1 MPVGTQRAASAL
13 FVVLGRIVCSSRTLH
28 AASLPTLSS
37 FNVIIRL
44 RSPLTTVPLRQG
56 RRGAKRRRG
65 WIKHR
70 SPLIRSSTH
79 RSSAHP
85 FIAHRS
91 PLIRSPLIRS
101 SAHRS
106 YILYNKVC
114 LPFCAY
120 LLSFLHSFLQ
130 FS

>member
-1 MPVGTQRAASAL
+1 M
-13 FVVLGRIVCSSRTLH
+13 VLGRCTQRPYPH
-28 AASLPTLSS
+28 FHLSS
-37 FNVIIRL
+37 FNVITRL

-65 WIKHR
+65 WIKLR
-70 SPLIRSSTH
+70 SPLT
-79 RSSAHP
+79 
-85 FIAHRS
+85 RS
-91 PLIRSPLIRS
+91 PLIRSPLIRSPLTRSPLTAHSLTAHRSSAHRSPLIRSSAHPLTAHRS

-120 LLSFLHSFLQ
+120 LLSFLHPF
-130 FS
+130 

>member
-13 FVVLGRIVCSSRTLH
+13 FVVLGRFVYGSRTLH

-44 RSPLTTVPLRQG
+44 RLTPNDCPPET
-56 RRGAKRRRG
+56 GATRSEATEG
-65 WIKHR
+65 GGQNTAHR
-70 SPLIRSSTH
+70 SSLNVPRSSAH
-79 RSSAHP
+79 RSSAHRSS
-85 FIAHRS
+85 AHRS
-91 PLIRSPLIRS
+91 SAHRS

-106 YILYNKVC
+106 YILYNKVYSPHS
-114 LPFCAY
+114 LL
-120 LLSFLHSFLQ
+120 LLSFLHPFLQ